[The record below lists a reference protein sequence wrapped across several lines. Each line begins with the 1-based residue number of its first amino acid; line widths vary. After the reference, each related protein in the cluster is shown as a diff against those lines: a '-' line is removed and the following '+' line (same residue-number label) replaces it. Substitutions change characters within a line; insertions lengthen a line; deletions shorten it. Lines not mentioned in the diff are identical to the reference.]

1 MKDKWWFSSYSFL
14 AAGLLKLLKKTLRFE
29 VFNQPEKEPVI
40 YAFWHRNLMYCTLLR
55 AGDPIAV
62 IVSASKDGDLI
73 SAPVGRLGY
82 HIVRGS
88 SSRRGSQAL
97 KGLVRAAKEY
107 SIAITPDGP
116 RGPVGTV
123 HPGMFTLALLA
134 KIPIVAVHVDAKYE
148 WVFSSWDRFRFPM
161 PFAKAKVYYSDP
173 IHVNSK
179 DDIPIAEEQ
188 YRAFLLEK
196 EKENTLS

>member
-1 MKDKWWFSSYSFL
+1 MKDKWWFPSYSFL
-14 AAGLLKLLKKTLRFE
+14 AASLLKLLKKTMRFE
-29 VFNQPEKEPVI
+29 AFNQPEKEPVV
-40 YAFWHRNLMYCTLLR
+40 YAFWHRNLLYCSLLR

-73 SAPVGRLGY
+73 SAPVSRLGY

-97 KGLVRAAKEY
+97 KELVRAAREY

-123 HPGMFTLALLA
+123 HQGMFTLALLA
-134 KIPIVAVHVDAKYE
+134 KIPIVAVHVDAKHE
-148 WVFSSWDRFRFPM
+148 WVFSSWDRFRFPK
-161 PFAKAKVYYSDP
+161 PFAKVRVYYSDP
-173 IHVNSK
+173 IYVNNK
-179 DDIPIAEEQ
+179 DEIPIAEEQ

-196 EKENTLS
+196 EQNSTLS